1 EDQSDRVYGK
11 GGRLLKDEEYHYK
24 YDVEGHLILKSKRR
38 INEKLAMP
46 KHDNIL
52 DKWLGSGKP
61 SKEAQLAHENW
72 QLGDWGYVWYG
83 NGRLK
88 EVKNPDG
95 SVVKMEYDALGRRT
109 SKRAQGKVTRFF
121 WDGNV
126 LLHEW
131 NHKEEDTPAV
141 VVDAIGMLS
150 YDKVAPIE
158 NLVTWVYESGRF
170 VPSAKLVGGERYS
183 ILSDY
188 LGTPIQAYDARGNIV
203 WECELDIYGKVRNL
217 HGEKTFIP
225 FRYQGQYEDVETG
238 LYYNRFRY
246 YSPDTGTYISK
257 DPIGLLGNNP
267 NLYAYVHDVNS
278 WVDVFGLDCSK
289 LKTKDINFMQ
299 SSIKNKTGDFTVLGN
314 AEALKNGVLKVSSLP
329 TVKVWKDATGKIW
342 SLDHRRLAAF
352 KLADIKE
359 IPVQWATKSEVASQM
374 WKMTTKTGG
383 ESIRLKM
390 GDGVSKIL
398 KF

>member
-1 EDQSDRVYGK
+1 MRVSLTNNTKNKNHNGSC
-11 GGRLLKDEEYHYK
+11 GFLFGLNLGYK
-24 YDVEGHLILKSKRR
+24 
-38 INEKLAMP
+38 
-46 KHDNIL
+46 
-52 DKWLGSGKP
+52 
-61 SKEAQLAHENW
+61 
-72 QLGDWGYVWYG
+72 
-83 NGRLK
+83 
-88 EVKNPDG
+88 
-95 SVVKMEYDALGRRT
+95 
-109 SKRAQGKVTRFF
+109 
-121 WDGNV
+121 
-126 LLHEW
+126 
-131 NHKEEDTPAV
+131 
-141 VVDAIGMLS
+141 
-150 YDKVAPIE
+150 
-158 NLVTWVYESGRF
+158 
-170 VPSAKLVGGERYS
+170 S
-183 ILSDY
+183 I
-188 LGTPIQAYDARGNIV
+188 PIQAYDARGNIV

-225 FRYQGQYEDVETG
+225 FRFSGQYEDIETG
-238 LYYNRFRY
+238 LYNNRFRY

-267 NLYAYVHDVNS
+267 NLYAYVPDVNS